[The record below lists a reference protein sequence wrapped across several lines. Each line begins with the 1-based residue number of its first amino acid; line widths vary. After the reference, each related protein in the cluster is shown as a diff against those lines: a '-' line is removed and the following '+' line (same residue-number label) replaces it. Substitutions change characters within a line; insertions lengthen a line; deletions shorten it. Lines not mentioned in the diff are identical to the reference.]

1 MSSAARARK
10 RAAPGK
16 NVPRHVAIIMDG
28 NGRWAT
34 SRGKRRTEGHRAGID
49 SVQAVLESSRDLG
62 IKELTLYAFSTENW
76 KRPRS
81 EVSFLMGMLRS
92 YLVKH
97 RKKMVEDGVRL
108 NVIGDVAGLPARVQK
123 EIEKTVAATTGCR
136 RLRVNLALNYGSH
149 EEIAR
154 AARMAAEDVAAGRLA
169 PEDIT
174 PEAIEKRLY
183 TAGHMPPDLIIRTA
197 GEERLSNFMLW
208 QACYAELWFTP
219 VLWPDFRQLHLE
231 EAIESYS
238 RRQRRFGGL
247 QSGN

>member
-1 MSSAARARK
+1 MSPARARK
-10 RAAPGK
+10 RAPTGK
-16 NVPRHVAIIMDG
+16 QSPRHVAIIMDG

-34 SRGKRRTEGHRAGID
+34 SRGKRRTEGHKAGID
-49 SVQAVLESSRDLG
+49 SVQAVLEAARDLG
-62 IKELTLYAFSTENW
+62 LKELTLYAFSTENW

-81 EVSFLMGMLRS
+81 EVSFLMRMLRA

-97 RKKMVEDGVRL
+97 RKKMVNDGVRL
-108 NVIGDVAGLPARVQK
+108 NVIGDVAGLPKDVQK
-123 EIEKTVAATTGCR
+123 EIDKTIAATASCR

-154 AARMAAEDVAAGRLA
+154 AARLAAEEVLAGRLSPA
-169 PEDIT
+169 DIT
-174 PEAIEKRLY
+174 PEAIESRLY
-183 TAGHMPPDLIIRTA
+183 TAGHLRPDLIIRTA

-231 EAIESYS
+231 EAIDVFS

-247 QSGN
+247 QSGS